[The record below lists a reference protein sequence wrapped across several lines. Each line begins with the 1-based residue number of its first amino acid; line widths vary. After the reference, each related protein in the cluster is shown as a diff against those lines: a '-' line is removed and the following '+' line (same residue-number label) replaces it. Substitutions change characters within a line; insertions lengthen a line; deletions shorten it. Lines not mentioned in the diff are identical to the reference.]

1 MNGLG
6 LANRRSERYEL
17 HGSLFTVKN
26 FVVNNTFRSHCCEN
40 VCPRLLADFNNCLP
54 MCKATRQKLASKFL
68 IMIIMPEKFS
78 QEEKGGALQLKS
90 WAGQLASCNS
100 ADMCCKHRRTLV
112 RSWSIKVPV
121 LFSSL
126 FENLLSS
133 YIWEKQI

>member
-26 FVVNNTFRSHCCEN
+26 FVVNNTFRSHCCKN

-54 MCKATRQKLASKFL
+54 MCKATRRKLASKFL

-78 QEEKGGALQLKS
+78 
-90 WAGQLASCNS
+90 
-100 ADMCCKHRRTLV
+100 
-112 RSWSIKVPV
+112 
-121 LFSSL
+121 
-126 FENLLSS
+126 
-133 YIWEKQI
+133 

>member
-17 HGSLFTVKN
+17 HESLFTVKN

-68 IMIIMPEKFS
+68 IMIIMPENVTGG
-78 QEEKGGALQLKS
+78 EEWGTTIEELG
-90 WAGQLASCNS
+90 W
-100 ADMCCKHRRTLV
+100 LV
-112 RSWSIKVPV
+112 G
-121 LFSSL
+121 
-126 FENLLSS
+126 
-133 YIWEKQI
+133 